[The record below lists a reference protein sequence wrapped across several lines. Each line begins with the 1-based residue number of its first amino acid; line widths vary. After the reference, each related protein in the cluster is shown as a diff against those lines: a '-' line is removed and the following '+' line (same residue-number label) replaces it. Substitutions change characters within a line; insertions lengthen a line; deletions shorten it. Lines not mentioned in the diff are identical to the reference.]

1 MIKRNDGKGI
11 NAIQNKFTAFLMVAV
26 RNQRKKYIERIFK
39 SKDAVLETELMEK
52 TVGNEDKGIEAII
65 IQDTI
70 KNAVKQ
76 LTEREKKIFVL
87 HLIEEKTFSEIGQIM
102 GLTYKN
108 TAAIFYRS
116 MAKIHKAIRSI
127 DNEF

>member
-11 NAIQNKFTAFLMVAV
+11 NAIQNRFTAFLTVAV
-26 RNQRKKYIERIFK
+26 RNQRIKYIEKLYKNKDVI
-39 SKDAVLETELMEK
+39 SKTDLTEK
-52 TVGNEDKGIEAII
+52 TIGSEDKGIEAII
-65 IQDTI
+65 IQDTL

-87 HLIEEKTFSEIGQIM
+87 HLIEEKFFSEIGQIM